1 MRQRLQVLPGARVSV
16 GVGGSGEI
24 LQVTLAGE
32 NAALLQEVSQAVE
45 RDLRTLKGIGN
56 IKSSASLQRPELHIM
71 PDYIKAGDLGIT
83 AGALA
88 NAMRLATSGDFAT
101 SLPKLNLDERQVNIR
116 VQLDPAWRTNLD
128 LIRNLG
134 VKSIRG
140 EVPLAT
146 VASIKMGSGPAQI
159 DRLDRKRNI
168 TFEVELGS
176 RIIGDVQA
184 EVARLPSLQNL
195 PAGVTQPKS
204 GEAERMAELFSS
216 FGNAMLVGV
225 LLIYIVLVLL
235 FHDFLQPLT
244 ILTALP
250 LSFGGAFVAL
260 LVTHNSFSM
269 PSVIGILMLM
279 GIAAKNSILLVDYAV
294 MAYKE
299 HGMPLYDAVL
309 DACRKRAQPIIMTTI
324 AMGAGMLPVAL
335 GLGAEPSF
343 RSPMAIVV
351 IGGLLTSTLLSLL
364 VIPVIFTYVDGFEKF
379 LKKIL
384 RYFKRHAEPQS
395 VKLSA

>member
-1 MRQRLQVLPGARVSV
+1 
-16 GVGGSGEI
+16 
-24 LQVTLAGE
+24 
-32 NAALLQEVSQAVE
+32 
-45 RDLRTLKGIGN
+45 
-56 IKSSASLQRPELHIM
+56 
-71 PDYIKAGDLGIT
+71 
-83 AGALA
+83 
-88 NAMRLATSGDFAT
+88 
-101 SLPKLNLDERQVNIR
+101 
-116 VQLDPAWRTNLD
+116 
-128 LIRNLG
+128 
-134 VKSIRG
+134 
-140 EVPLAT
+140 
-146 VASIKMGSGPAQI
+146 
-159 DRLDRKRNI
+159 
-168 TFEVELGS
+168 
-176 RIIGDVQA
+176 
-184 EVARLPSLQNL
+184 
-195 PAGVTQPKS
+195 
-204 GEAERMAELFSS
+204 
-216 FGNAMLVGV
+216 
-225 LLIYIVLVLL
+225 
-235 FHDFLQPLT
+235 
-244 ILTALP
+244 
-250 LSFGGAFVAL
+250 VAL